1 MDRMNDDRMKDE
13 SLPPALDA
21 ALQALVAQAERRA
34 AQVNVERVAA
44 RVLDRLRS
52 GEVERRRVLW
62 MSPPALRAA
71 AAVVVLVAAGVVMN
85 LADHSSPPASLPLPA
100 SIPAMDSLSSRQL
113 EAVLDATAQ
122 LKAEADTE
130 PPAPSG
136 ASLDD
141 LTEDQLQTLL
151 ASLGGAEG

>member
-1 MDRMNDDRMKDE
+1 MNEDRMKDE
-13 SLPPALDA
+13 PLSPALGA
-21 ALQALVAQAERRA
+21 ALQALDAQAERRA
-34 AQVNVERVAA
+34 AEVNVERVAA
-44 RVLDRLRS
+44 RVLERLRS

-85 LADHSSPPASLPLPA
+85 LADHSRPPASLPLPA
-100 SIPAMDSLSSRQL
+100 SIPAMDSLSARQL

-130 PPAPSG
+130 PLAPSG